1 MRYLLLLLVALLTI
15 VPGIGQMPPVDRD
28 EARFVQA
35 TKQMVESG
43 DYVDIRFQEQSRY
56 KKPVGIY
63 WLQAAAVEA
72 SGYGAA
78 APVWIYRLAS
88 VLGILLGVLGTYW
101 AGARLFG
108 QKAGVISALVLAG
121 IFGSAFEGRIGKTDA
136 MLLGLT
142 IIAQGAL
149 AQIYVSARRN
159 EVSPAYL
166 PWVFWIAQGC
176 AILIKGPIAPLLSG
190 LTIIALVIADRQW
203 RWLAR
208 LRPLPGLGV
217 AALIVLPWLAMITW
231 KSGAAF
237 WQESVGT
244 DLAGKLTQGSE
255 SHWGPPGYYVLTYSL
270 YFWPFGL
277 LAIASGLLALRI
289 GRGDP
294 RIRFCLAWYIP
305 MWLVLEVVGTKLPH
319 YVLPAYPAVILLI
332 GWAMTLSR
340 DAAEAP
346 FRRWETTLWYATAFG
361 LAVVTVGLAALAIG
375 APIYL
380 QGTLLGWSL
389 PAAALVLLSGYL
401 AFSQQV
407 QLPVA
412 RIAGATA
419 AAGGAYALMFGI
431 VMPAIAPMWLSPQV
445 EAAFV
450 AQRPCPTSTLASS
463 RFHEPSLVFLVGTKT
478 VLTDTA
484 GAAGHLLADPSC
496 GMALIPSDED
506 AAFQALLVAGGIA
519 AQPVASFDGL
529 NYSSGDSL
537 SLTLYRGV
545 K

>member
-1 MRYLLLLLVALLTI
+1 MRYVLLLLVALLTI

-56 KKPVGIY
+56 KKPVGLY
-63 WLQAAAVEA
+63 WLQSAAVQL
-72 SGYGAA
+72 SGYGDA
-78 APVWIYRLAS
+78 APIWIYRLVS
-88 VLGILLGVLGTYW
+88 VLGIVLGVLATYW
-101 AGARLFG
+101 TGAKLFG
-108 QKAGVISALVLAG
+108 QKAGLISALVLAG

-136 MLLGLT
+136 ILLGFA

-149 AQIYVSARRN
+149 AQIYVAARRN
-159 EVSPAYL
+159 EASASYL
-166 PWVFWIAQGC
+166 PWAFWIAQGC

-190 LTIIALVIADRQW
+190 LTILALVIADRQW

-208 LRPLPGLGV
+208 LRPLPGLGL

-237 WQESVGT
+237 WQESVGK

-277 LAIASGLLALRI
+277 LAIAAGLLALRF
-289 GRGDP
+289 GRTDP
-294 RIRFCLAWYIP
+294 RVRFCLAWYIP
-305 MWLVLEVVGTKLPH
+305 MWLVLEIVGTKLPH
-319 YVLPAYPAVILLI
+319 YVFPAYPGAMLLI
-332 GWAMTLSR
+332 GWAMTLAR
-340 DAAEAP
+340 ETAEAP
-346 FRRWETTLWYATAFG
+346 FRTWEKMLWLGTAFG
-361 LAVVTVGLAALAIG
+361 LAAVTIGLAALTIG

-380 QGTLLGWSL
+380 QGALSWWSL

-401 AFSQQV
+401 AFSRQV
-407 QLPVA
+407 QMPLA

-419 AAGGAYALMFGI
+419 AAGAAYALMFGI
-431 VMPAIAPMWLSPQV
+431 VFPAIAPMWLSPRI
-445 EAAFV
+445 EAEFA
-450 AQRPCPTSTLASS
+450 AQKPCPTSTLAAS

-478 VLTDTA
+478 ILTDAA
-484 GAAGHLLADPSC
+484 GAAGHLISDPAC
-496 GMALIPSDED
+496 GMALVPSDEE
-506 AAFQALLVAGGIA
+506 AAFNAALGGGGVTAQSVAH
-519 AQPVASFDGL
+519 FDGL

-537 SLTLYRGV
+537 SLTLYRAA

>member
-1 MRYLLLLLVALLTI
+1 
-15 VPGIGQMPPVDRD
+15 
-28 EARFVQA
+28 
-35 TKQMVESG
+35 
-43 DYVDIRFQEQSRY
+43 
-56 KKPVGIY
+56 
-63 WLQAAAVEA
+63 
-72 SGYGAA
+72 
-78 APVWIYRLAS
+78 
-88 VLGILLGVLGTYW
+88 
-101 AGARLFG
+101 
-108 QKAGVISALVLAG
+108 
-121 IFGSAFEGRIGKTDA
+121 
-136 MLLGLT
+136 
-142 IIAQGAL
+142 
-149 AQIYVSARRN
+149 
-159 EVSPAYL
+159 
-166 PWVFWIAQGC
+166 
-176 AILIKGPIAPLLSG
+176 
-190 LTIIALVIADRQW
+190 
-203 RWLAR
+203 
-208 LRPLPGLGV
+208 
-217 AALIVLPWLAMITW
+217 
-231 KSGAAF
+231 
-237 WQESVGT
+237 
-244 DLAGKLTQGSE
+244 
-255 SHWGPPGYYVLTYSL
+255 
-270 YFWPFGL
+270 L

-346 FRRWETTLWYATAFG
+346 FRRWETALWYATAFG

-380 QGTLLGWSL
+380 QGTLSGWSL
-389 PAAALVLLSGYL
+389 PAAALVLLSGYF
-401 AFSQQV
+401 AFSRQV

-431 VMPAIAPMWLSPQV
+431 VLPAIAPMWLSPQV